1 MLQRSAGVVLA
12 VALLLF
18 LLQRSRLL
26 SELPL
31 LHRPRHHTRGN
42 IMTATHCLRQPST
55 RRWIHSC
62 PYPRSARH
70 RRSPGPGSSTD
81 HRQGL
86 NQKTGHTS
94 LHPYPKPT
102 TPRRPPTGPRPR
114 QGFLPPGRRQHIS
127 PLLLLLLYGGQSP
140 FSHPAPR
147 IINQKNIQNKC
158 NSRS

>member
-31 LHRPRHHTRGN
+31 LRRPRHHTRGY
-42 IMTATHCLRQPST
+42 IMTATHCLRQSPPPQMDPFLS
-55 RRWIHSC
+55 IF
-62 PYPRSARH
+62 RSAPH
-70 RRSPGPGSSTD
+70 RRPPGLGSSAD

-86 NQKTGHTS
+86 HQKTGDTS

-140 FSHPAPR
+140 FRHPAP
-147 IINQKNIQNKC
+147 KNNKPKKYPK
-158 NSRS
+158 